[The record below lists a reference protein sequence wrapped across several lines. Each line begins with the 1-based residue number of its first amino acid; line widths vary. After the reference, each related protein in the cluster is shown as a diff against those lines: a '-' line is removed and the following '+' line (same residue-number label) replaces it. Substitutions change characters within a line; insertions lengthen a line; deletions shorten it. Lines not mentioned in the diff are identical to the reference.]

1 VHIHTIRRAMPAA
14 FAAAG
19 LLLGAAACG
28 GSDVDKG
35 ALVSKIK
42 TDKSF
47 PKALDDKQANCVA
60 DVVIKY
66 VDGKDLTEYIK
77 SGKEIPEPKKDKDKA
92 ATDRVRPLSA
102 PGASSSVRTAARR
115 DQ

>member
-1 VHIHTIRRAMPAA
+1 VRIHIIRRAMPAA

-35 ALVSKIK
+35 ALVNKIK

-47 PKALDDKQANCVA
+47 STALNDKQANCVA

-77 SGKEIPEPKKDKDKA
+77 TGKTIPEPKKDKDKA
-92 ATDRVRPLSA
+92 GTELVACTK
-102 PGASSSVRTAARR
+102 
-115 DQ
+115 